1 MTLIGVLIVAAVVVG
16 VVGWRHSARTRR
28 LVTFAVLLILGLAVF
43 VAASVLIRIYLFPVP
58 PV

>member
-1 MTLIGVLIVAAVVVG
+1 MTLIGVLIVAAVVAG

-28 LVTFAVLLILGLAVF
+28 LVTFAVLLILGLAAF